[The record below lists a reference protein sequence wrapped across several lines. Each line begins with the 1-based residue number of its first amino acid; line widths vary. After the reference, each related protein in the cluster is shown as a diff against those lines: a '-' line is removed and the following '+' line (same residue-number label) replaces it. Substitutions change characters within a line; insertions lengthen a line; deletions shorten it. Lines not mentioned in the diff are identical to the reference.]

1 MEIHEQSNITPQ
13 QYAQFMPKQRYY
25 IPKPTVNRN
34 KITITSLNSGII
46 TNNFSNT
53 RSTPYDWV
61 INATNNCVFD
71 LSQAY
76 FNIAGNFKIDRTGLT
91 TENFA
96 FGNQFMSS
104 IFQTAQLNLGGATIA
119 RNSYPGLDANIQA
132 MLKFDQ
138 YDLKNFSLADREFL
152 INELSMNAE
161 VTLQTTT
168 FNDANMFKYTT
179 KGTANQPAT
188 SATGTN
194 GTAGKEALLPWKNK
208 TFIYNG
214 PAKTIGTTHPFTTT
228 LFSIKIDDDG
238 TATIN
243 FYNATIRE
251 QGPTTTEGG
260 ENATGLNNEAIPF
273 YIIDNRN
280 DEINRVSRNPVIP
293 STNESG
299 FVKNADGD
307 AYVKIPFRCK
317 LYLSD
322 LFNYT
327 VDSLDYVFNRELKIT
342 LQRSSSDF
350 VICNVA
356 GPGMTSNS
364 VLEIESISKFEL
376 IAYSYLLTDTAKAQL
391 LKFYS
396 QPIETLFGSQ
406 VMNVTPLYTNTSQAE
421 QQITLPLT
429 VNYDTKAL
437 ILAFP
442 KCSNCLVPLST
453 SPEKSVPGQIPVSA
467 NKDIFQYSWL
477 YSNSNSL
484 NYCGLRHIRI
494 SNSSNSNIYTY
505 DFAGTRFEYKNPDP
519 ILKSFDYTNAPDN
532 DKATNNDYRE
542 PYEQYKQLR
551 ILFGKSPDNA
561 IDYYTYLKDYFIIPI
576 DLTGTNIPPN
586 TRFYV
591 TFQFEPFEGNGARY
605 NPLYYGNNKQSEKQ
619 LTTNL
624 LSISLGSNVLL
635 YQPDGTCI
643 VKNILSANPQDKQVG
658 LNNM

>member
-76 FNIAGNFKIDRTGLT
+76 FNIAGNFKTTKQGLT

-96 FGNQFMSS
+96 FGNQFISS
-104 IFQTAQLNLGGATIA
+104 TFQTAQLNLGGATIA
-119 RNSYPGLDANIQA
+119 RNAYPGLDANIQA

-152 INELSMNAE
+152 INELSMNANISTSTE
-161 VTLQTTT
+161 TFPANAFNFTTEGK
-168 FNDANMFKYTT
+168 AGEAAT
-179 KGTANQPAT
+179 K
-188 SATGTN
+188 ATGTN
-194 GTAGKEALLPWKNK
+194 GSAGKTALLPWKNK
-208 TFIYNG
+208 TFVYNG
-214 PAKTIGTTHPFTTT
+214 VGIDIGTTNTLDNCSLFT
-228 LFSIKIDDDG
+228 IRIDEDG
-238 TATIN
+238 TATLN
-243 FYNATIRE
+243 FYNGTI
-251 QGPTTTEGG
+251 GT
-260 ENATGLNNEAIPF
+260 NVSDNAAATGINNTALQF
-273 YIIDNRN
+273 YVIDNKN

-293 STNESG
+293 STNSSG
-299 FVKNADGD
+299 FVINDGET
-307 AYVKIPFRCK
+307 YVKIPFRCK

-327 VDSLDYVFNRELKIT
+327 IDSLDYVFNRELKIT
-342 LQRSSSDF
+342 LQRSASDF

-356 GPGMTSNS
+356 GPGTVASD
-364 VLEIESISKFEL
+364 VLEIDSISKFEL

-453 SPEKSVPGQIPVSA
+453 SPEKSIPGQIPSST

-519 ILKSFDYTNAPDN
+519 ILKSFDYSNSADNA
-532 DKATNNDYRE
+532 KAVNNDYRE
-542 PYEQYKQLR
+542 TYEQYKQLR

-591 TFQFEPFEGNGARY
+591 TFQFEPFDPSNGRY

>member
-76 FNIAGNFKIDRTGLT
+76 FNIAGNFKINKEGLT

-96 FGNQFMSS
+96 FGNQFMGS

-119 RNSYPGLDANIQA
+119 RNSYPGMDANIQA

-152 INELSMNAE
+152 INELSMNAD
-161 VTLQTTT
+161 VTSQTIT
-168 FNDANMFKYTT
+168 FPANAFKFTT
-179 KGTANQPAT
+179 KGDAGSAPTE
-188 SATGTN
+188 ATGTN
-194 GTAGKEALLPWKNK
+194 GTAGKEVLLPYKNK

-214 PAKTIGTTHPFTTT
+214 AAINIGTTGTASLDNCS
-228 LFSIKIDDDG
+228 LFSIKIDEDG
-238 TATIN
+238 TATLN
-243 FYNATIRE
+243 FYNGTI
-251 QGPTTTEGG
+251 GTAA
-260 ENATGLNNEAIPF
+260 ATGAVATGINNVPLN
-273 YIIDNRN
+273 YYVIDNVS

-293 STNESG
+293 STNDSG
-299 FVKNADGD
+299 FVKAGTDT
-307 AYVKIPFRCK
+307 YVKIPFRCK

-342 LQRSSSDF
+342 LQRSANDF
-350 VICNVA
+350 VICNIA
-356 GPGMTSNS
+356 GSGMHPDS
-364 VLEIESISKFEL
+364 VLEIDSISKFEL

-406 VMNVTPLYTNTSQAE
+406 VMNVTPLYINTSQAE

-453 SPEKSVPGQIPVSA
+453 SIEKGIPGQIPTSV
-467 NKDIFQYSWL
+467 NKEIYQYSWM
-477 YSNSNSL
+477 YSNSNSF

-505 DFAGTRFEYKNPDP
+505 DFAGTRYTYKNPDP
-519 ILKSFDYTNAPDN
+519 ILKSYDYTNAADN
-532 DKATNNDYRE
+532 EVCINNDYRE

-591 TFQFEPFEGNGARY
+591 TFQFEPFGDRY
-605 NPLYYGNNKQSEKQ
+605 SPLYYGNNKQSDKQ

-643 VKNILSANPQDKQVG
+643 VKNVLSANPQDKQVS

>member
-76 FNIAGNFKIDRTGLT
+76 FNIAGNFKINKEGLT

-96 FGNQFMSS
+96 FGNQFMGS

-119 RNSYPGLDANIQA
+119 RNSYPGMDANIQA

-152 INELSMNAE
+152 INELSMNAD
-161 VTLQTTT
+161 VTSQTIT
-168 FNDANMFKYTT
+168 FPANAFKFTT
-179 KGTANQPAT
+179 KGDAGSAPTE
-188 SATGTN
+188 ATGTN
-194 GTAGKEALLPWKNK
+194 GTAGKEVLLPYKNK

-214 PAKTIGTTHPFTTT
+214 AAINIGTTGTASLDNCS
-228 LFSIKIDDDG
+228 LFSIKIDEDG
-238 TATIN
+238 TATLN
-243 FYNATIRE
+243 FYNGTI
-251 QGPTTTEGG
+251 GTAA
-260 ENATGLNNEAIPF
+260 ATGAVATGINNVPLNY
-273 YIIDNRN
+273 YIIDNVS

-293 STNESG
+293 STNDSG
-299 FVKNADGD
+299 FVKAGTDT
-307 AYVKIPFRCK
+307 YVKIPFRCK

-342 LQRSSSDF
+342 LQRSANDF
-350 VICNVA
+350 VICNIA
-356 GPGMTSNS
+356 GSGMHPDS
-364 VLEIESISKFEL
+364 VLEIDSISKFEL

-406 VMNVTPLYTNTSQAE
+406 VMNVTPLYINTSQAE

-453 SPEKSVPGQIPVSA
+453 SIEKGIPGQIPTSV
-467 NKDIFQYSWL
+467 NKEIYQYSWM
-477 YSNSNSL
+477 YSNSNSF

-505 DFAGTRFEYKNPDP
+505 DFAGTRYTYKNPDP
-519 ILKSFDYTNAPDN
+519 ILKSYDYTNAADN
-532 DKATNNDYRE
+532 EVCINNDYRE

-591 TFQFEPFEGNGARY
+591 TFQFEPFGDRY
-605 NPLYYGNNKQSEKQ
+605 SPLYYGNNKQSDKQ

-643 VKNILSANPQDKQVG
+643 VKNVLSANPQDKQVS

>member
-76 FNIAGNFKIDRTGLT
+76 FNIAGNFKIDKDGLT

-104 IFQTAQLNLGGATIA
+104 IFQTAQLSLGGATIA

-152 INELSMNAE
+152 INELSMNAD
-161 VTLQTTT
+161 VTYQAVKFPANAFKFTTEGKVGE
-168 FNDANMFKYTT
+168 APT
-179 KGTANQPAT
+179 KAE
-188 SATGTN
+188 GTN
-194 GTAGKEALLPWKNK
+194 KAGEEEALLPWKNK

-214 PAKTIGTTHPFTTT
+214 TAIDIGPTGFKILGCS
-228 LFSIKIDDDG
+228 LFAIRIDEDG
-238 TATIN
+238 TATLN
-243 FYNATIRE
+243 FYNGTIGTAAATDKDA
-251 QGPTTTEGG
+251 EGI
-260 ENATGLNNEAIPF
+260 NNVERNF
-273 YIIDNRN
+273 YVIDNKN

-293 STNESG
+293 STNDSG
-299 FVKNADGD
+299 FVKDDG
-307 AYVKIPFRCK
+307 ATYVKIPFRCK

-350 VICNVA
+350 VICNVS
-356 GPGMTSNS
+356 GPGMTPNS
-364 VLEIESISKFEL
+364 VLEIDSISKFEL

-406 VMNVTPLYTNTSQAE
+406 VMNVTP
-421 QQITLPLT
+421 I
-429 VNYDTKAL
+429 
-437 ILAFP
+437 
-442 KCSNCLVPLST
+442 
-453 SPEKSVPGQIPVSA
+453 
-467 NKDIFQYSWL
+467 
-477 YSNSNSL
+477 
-484 NYCGLRHIRI
+484 
-494 SNSSNSNIYTY
+494 IY
-505 DFAGTRFEYKNPDP
+505 
-519 ILKSFDYTNAPDN
+519 
-532 DKATNNDYRE
+532 
-542 PYEQYKQLR
+542 
-551 ILFGKSPDNA
+551 
-561 IDYYTYLKDYFIIPI
+561 
-576 DLTGTNIPPN
+576 
-586 TRFYV
+586 
-591 TFQFEPFEGNGARY
+591 
-605 NPLYYGNNKQSEKQ
+605 
-619 LTTNL
+619 
-624 LSISLGSNVLL
+624 
-635 YQPDGTCI
+635 
-643 VKNILSANPQDKQVG
+643 
-658 LNNM
+658 

>member
-76 FNIAGNFKIDRTGLT
+76 FNIAGNFKIDKDGLT

-104 IFQTAQLNLGGATIA
+104 IFQTAQLSLGGATIA

-152 INELSMNAE
+152 INELSMNAD
-161 VTLQTTT
+161 VTYQTVHFPEHA
-168 FNDANMFKYTT
+168 FNFTT
-179 KGTANQPAT
+179 KGEVGSAPTEAT
-188 SATGTN
+188 GKNGSATKTALLPYKNKTYIYN
-194 GTAGKEALLPWKNK
+194 GTAINIGPTGFKLNGCSL
-208 TFIYNG
+208 FI
-214 PAKTIGTTHPFTTT
+214 IR
-228 LFSIKIDDDG
+228 IDDDG
-238 TATIN
+238 TAALSFYNGTIGTAAADNKDAEGINDTDIN
-243 FYNATIRE
+243 FYV
-251 QGPTTTEGG
+251 
-260 ENATGLNNEAIPF
+260 
-273 YIIDNRN
+273 IDNKN

-293 STNESG
+293 STNDSG
-299 FVKNADGD
+299 FVKDDGET
-307 AYVKIPFRCK
+307 YVKIPFRCK

-356 GPGMTSNS
+356 GPGMTPNS
-364 VLEIESISKFEL
+364 VLEIDSISKFEL

-453 SPEKSVPGQIPVSA
+453 SIEKSIPGAIPESQ
-467 NKDIFQYSWL
+467 NKEIYQYGWM

-505 DFAGTRFEYKNPDP
+505 DFAGTRFDFKNPDP

-532 DKATNNDYRE
+532 AKATNNDYRE

-591 TFQFEPFEGNGARY
+591 TFQFEPFDGNGARY
-605 NPLYYGNNKQSEKQ
+605 NPLYYGNNRQTDKQ

-658 LNNM
+658 LSNM